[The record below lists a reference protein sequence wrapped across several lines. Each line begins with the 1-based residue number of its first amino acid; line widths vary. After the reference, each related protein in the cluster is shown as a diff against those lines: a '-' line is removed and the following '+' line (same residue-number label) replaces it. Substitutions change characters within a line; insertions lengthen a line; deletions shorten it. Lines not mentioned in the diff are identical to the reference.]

1 MKRIVEPRR
10 IQMDE
15 RIRELEAA
23 IAELRETLPSDPAPV
38 TTVQARIRVGRNRP
52 DRRPPRFGPMPTDER
67 IEVYDQLG
75 LSVRYGAWFD
85 RQSAEDLDCPAVL
98 RILARPGFLDEPMR
112 VTWLA
117 AKIRAD
123 PDSAGVK
130 NLRYAIT
137 KLELMG
143 LLRREPVIEGRKH
156 RWRFSLVDDASAS

>member
-1 MKRIVEPRR
+1 MLR
-10 IQMDE
+10 E
-15 RIRELEAA
+15 RGDLPGVDPAGFDAPIHAFEREAA
-23 IAELRETLPSDPAPV
+23 DAVDGAAVLIAPAMFMPGAGGDP
-38 TTVQARIRVGRNRP
+38 GK
-52 DRRPPRFGPMPTDER
+52 
-67 IEVYDQLG
+67 LG

-85 RQSAEDLDCPAVL
+85 RQTAEDLDCPTVL

-130 NLRYAIT
+130 SPCNAIT

-143 LLRREPVIEGRKH
+143 LLRREPVVEGRKH
-156 RWRFSLVDDASAS
+156 RWQFSLGEAAPPS